1 MTINLQ
7 KSGCKDAAAVQDN
20 RCIGRGASI
29 AIKQERMP
37 ALALTKPSIPLWVES
52 QENVFKISAAGVF
65 FSSSEAVSGGFIS
78 HLRSLCENFKPT
90 AILLIFWTP
99 PVRPPPHI

>member
-1 MTINLQ
+1 MTINHQ

-20 RCIGRGASI
+20 RCTGRRASI

-52 QENVFKISAAGVF
+52 QENVFKICAAGVF
-65 FSSSEAVSGGFIS
+65 PVQRRLVVDLLVICG
-78 HLRSLCENFKPT
+78 RSAKTLNQPRF
-90 AILLIFWTP
+90 F
-99 PVRPPPHI
+99 